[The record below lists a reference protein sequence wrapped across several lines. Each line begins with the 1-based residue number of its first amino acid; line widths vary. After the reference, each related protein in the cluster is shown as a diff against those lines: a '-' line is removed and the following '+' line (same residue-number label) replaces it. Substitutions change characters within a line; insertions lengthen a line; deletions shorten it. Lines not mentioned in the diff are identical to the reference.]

1 MEFLDSYSVQLQSV
15 PINACASQLLT
26 WSNTPLCM
34 AGLDIL
40 EPELAHN
47 NYNYIKA
54 VNYYNSN

>member
-47 NYNYIKA
+47 NYN
-54 VNYYNSN
+54 